1 MKSRSLIRLIRVI
14 FPIFICLISMP
25 NFDLHCHSNISD
37 GVLTP
42 EELALRAKQNG
53 VDVWA
58 LTDHDELSGIA
69 RARAS
74 AQEHD
79 MHHVAGVEV
88 SISWAGETVHIIGLR
103 IDEHNQTLNDG
114 LFHTRE
120 GRRARALEIGR
131 QLELVG
137 IHGAFDGALKYAVN
151 PGLVGRT
158 HFARYIVELGICQ
171 KVGEVFKKYLVE
183 GKPGYVPHRWAS
195 LEQALAWIHAAN
207 GVAIVAHPGRYK
219 YSELAE
225 AEMLSQFKQLGGA
238 GIEVVT
244 GSHSIEQYQHY
255 AQVANYYGFLASQG
269 SDFHAPGESRVDLG
283 KLPPLPSQLKPVWHD
298 WF

>member
-1 MKSRSLIRLIRVI
+1 
-14 FPIFICLISMP
+14 MP

-37 GVLTP
+37 GVLSP

-69 RARAS
+69 RARVA
-74 AQEHD
+74 AQAHGIQY
-79 MHHVAGVEV
+79 VTGVEV

-103 IDEHNQTLNDG
+103 IDEYNQTLNDG
-114 LFHTRE
+114 LHVTRA
-120 GRRARALEIGR
+120 GRSARALEIGR

-137 IHGAFDGALKYAVN
+137 IHDAFEGALKYAVN

-195 LEQALAWIHAAN
+195 MEQALAWIHAAN
-207 GVAIVAHPGRYK
+207 GIAVVAHPGRYK

-244 GSHSIEQYQHY
+244 GSHSVDQYQHY
-255 AQVANYYGFLASQG
+255 AQVANHYGFLASQG
-269 SDFHAPGESRVDLG
+269 SDFHAPGESRVDIG